1 MGNRKIM
8 VQYLITYTILR
19 GCNVVHGMVKQLL
32 IMFGKALGE
41 LIRVSL
47 ATNPTLWT
55 RASRSS
61 ITLGSWVAY
70 ITIF

>member
-19 GCNVVHGMVKQLL
+19 GHNVVHGMVKHLL

-47 ATNPTLWT
+47 ATNPT
-55 RASRSS
+55 S
-61 ITLGSWVAY
+61 
-70 ITIF
+70 

>member
-1 MGNRKIM
+1 MANMKIM

-19 GCNVVHGMVKQLL
+19 GCNVVHGMVKHLL

-47 ATNPTLWT
+47 ATNPTSWT
-55 RASRSS
+55 RA
-61 ITLGSWVAY
+61 
-70 ITIF
+70 